1 VLLGALVISLQS
13 GRVETRYRL
22 TIRNLFPFDLA
33 IQLVKRP
40 PLFGALRNLVVTP
53 VPQQNIERKNHASHC
68 AGEGRSVNVP

>member
-1 VLLGALVISLQS
+1 MLGGPPHFIVSLTICLRTS
-13 GRVETRYRL
+13 SL
-22 TIRNLFPFDLA
+22 CIRNLFPFDLA